1 MEQEHRFSE
10 VEDSDLPHAENTS
23 TMPDAPSLK
32 HGETSQPVE
41 RRQQLMIESS
51 YSSPTSPRENIGP
64 QSKASQE
71 DQKTIQPYD
80 ISDEQ
85 SDSSI
90 ANELAS
96 TCSFLAEPPP
106 ALASSRGYQ
115 ASPKQSPQ
123 LPVRTQHDNMVGT
136 N

>member
-51 YSSPTSPRENIGP
+51 YNSPTSPRENIGP
-64 QSKASQE
+64 QSEASQE
-71 DQKTIQPYD
+71 DQKAIQLYD
-80 ISDEQ
+80 ISDEL
-85 SDSSI
+85 SDSHI
-90 ANELAS
+90 ANERAP
-96 TCSFLAEPPP
+96 TCSFLVEPPP
-106 ALASSRGYQ
+106 ALASSRENE
-115 ASPKQSPQ
+115 ASLKQSPQ
-123 LPVRTQHDNMVGT
+123 LPVRTPT
-136 N
+136 